1 MIQGTYKVGMKRVA
15 CRNAY
20 CDTCARPRFTEC
32 FRSWLILHVF
42 FIPLLPIGF
51 IRRWFCS
58 VCRHQVDGGQSIR
71 PYILRAGLVA
81 CRIMVAAGVIMW
93 VNGAGRDFSVGFI
106 FIWGVLAV
114 TFATLRKKQVYR
126 DYIASVVKVEPLRT
140 DQCPYCHSPLF
151 AKATPRCERCKVDL
165 M

>member
-1 MIQGTYKVGMKRVA
+1 MIHGTYKVGRKRVA

-20 CDTCARPRFTEC
+20 CVTCGKPRFTEC

-42 FIPLLPIGF
+42 FIPILPVGI

-58 VCRHQVDGGQSIR
+58 SCRNEVDAGR
-71 PYILRAGLVA
+71 PSRPFILL
-81 CRIMVAAGVIMW
+81 AGVVTCCVMAF
-93 VNGAGRDFSVGFI
+93 VGVMMMLNGVGRDFSIGFI

-114 TFATLRKKQVYR
+114 TFATMRKKQAYR
-126 DYIASVVKVEPLRT
+126 DYIASVVNVEPLRT
-140 DQCPYCHSPLF
+140 DQCPYCQSLLL
-151 AKATPRCERCKVDL
+151 AKATPRCHHCKVDL